1 MLDKNTFSE
10 NKKIIDLGLNRIS
23 KVLEYFKN
31 PENSFKSIHLAGT
44 NGKGSTS
51 NIIQKILME
60 ACPNKKIGLYTSP
73 HLFSYTERIK
83 INNEEISDFEF
94 LNLKKEVENACD
106 KLNCELTEFEIL
118 TVICFLY
125 FQKENVEIG
134 IIETGLGGRLDAT
147 NAIKKPE
154 ISVITSISKDHTERL
169 GETIEEIAREKAGI
183 IKSGTSIVVCP
194 KNAGFEVIKKTTQ
207 EKEGKLILANKNIE
221 ISFEKG
227 KNYAIINGEKLE
239 FGLLGDFQA
248 ENLNLALTTIENLPF
263 KINKNAILDGLK
275 NVSWKFRMELNENI
289 LIDGCHNP
297 DGARVLRE
305 FLDKNFKTYK
315 KRFIWSSLAHKD
327 WQSVVKT
334 LINKEDELLFY
345 HFNYPN
351 SLNFENVK
359 TLIPNAI
366 EIFDPI
372 NELKKTEN
380 NTLTIVCGSLYML
393 GEIFKP

>member
-23 KVLEYFKN
+23 KVLNYFEN
-31 PENSFKSIHLAGT
+31 PQNSFMTIHLAGT

-51 NIIQKILME
+51 NIIQKILMSAYPE
-60 ACPNKKIGLYTSP
+60 KNIGLYTSP

-83 INNEEISDFEF
+83 INDKEISDSDF
-94 LNLKKEVENACD
+94 LSLKKTIENACNTL
-106 KLNCELTEFEIL
+106 KTELTEFEIL
-118 TVICFLY
+118 TVLGFLY
-125 FQKENVEIG
+125 FKEQNVEIG

-147 NAIKKPE
+147 NSIKKPE
-154 ISVITSISKDHTERL
+154 IAVITSISKDHTERL
-169 GETIEEIAREKAGI
+169 GETIELVAKEKAGI
-183 IKSGTSIVVCP
+183 IKSGSKVVVSP
-194 KNAGFEVIKKTTQ
+194 LNAGFDVIQKASK
-207 EKEGKLILANKNIE
+207 EKGAELILANKNIE
-221 ISFEKG
+221 ISFENN
-227 KNYAIINGEKLE
+227 KNFAIINNEKYS

-248 ENLNLALTTIENLPF
+248 ENLNLALTVVENLPF
-263 KINKNAILDGLK
+263 KIEKNAIIKGLRE
-275 NVSWKFRMELNENI
+275 VSWKFRMELKDNV

-305 FLDKNFKTYK
+305 FLDKNFKNYK

-334 LINKEDELLFY
+334 LIKEDDELLFY

-351 SLNFENVK
+351 SLIFEEIK
-359 TLIPNAI
+359 KIAPKAI
-366 EIFDPI
+366 EISNP
-372 NELKKTEN
+372 KKEIKN
-380 NTLTIVCGSLYML
+380 SKDNTLTIVCGSLYML

>member
-1 MLDKNTFSE
+1 MLDKNTFLE
-10 NKKIIDLGLNRIS
+10 NKKIIDLGLERIS
-23 KVLEYFKN
+23 KVLDYFEN

-51 NIIQKILME
+51 NIIQKILIE
-60 ACPNKKIGLYTSP
+60 AYPNKKIGLYTSP

-83 INNEEISDFEF
+83 INGEEISDSCF
-94 LNLKKEVENACD
+94 LNLKKKVENACSEI
-106 KLNCELTEFEIL
+106 NCELTEFEIL

-125 FQKENVEIG
+125 FREQKVEFG

-147 NAIKKPE
+147 NTIKKPE
-154 ISVITSISKDHTERL
+154 ITVITSISKDHTERL
-169 GETIEEIAREKAGI
+169 GDTIELIAGEKAGI
-183 IKSGTSIVVCP
+183 IKTGVKVVVSP
-194 KNAGFEVIKKTTQ
+194 ENAGFDVIKKIAK
-207 EKEGKLILANKNIE
+207 EKNAELILANKNIK
-221 ISFEKG
+221 ISFENG
-227 KNYAIINGEKLE
+227 KNYAFVNGKKLE

-248 ENLNLALTTIENLPF
+248 ENLNLALTVIENLPL
-263 KINKNAILDGLK
+263 KINKNATIQGLK
-275 NVSWKFRMELNENI
+275 NVFWKFRMELKDNI

-305 FLDKNFKTYK
+305 FLDKNFKNYK

-327 WQSVVKT
+327 WQSVIKT

-345 HFNYPN
+345 HFDYPN
-351 SLNFENVK
+351 SLNFEEVK
-359 TLIPNAI
+359 TLIPTTI
-366 EIFDPI
+366 EIFNPKDEI
-372 NELKKTEN
+372 ENSKN